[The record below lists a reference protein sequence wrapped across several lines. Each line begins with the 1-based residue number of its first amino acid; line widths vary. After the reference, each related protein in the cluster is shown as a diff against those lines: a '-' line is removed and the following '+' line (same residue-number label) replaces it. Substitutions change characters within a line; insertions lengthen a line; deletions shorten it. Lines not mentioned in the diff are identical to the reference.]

1 MNFSSWYLPSMVSL
15 LLYGC
20 WCYWGARASSLIAP
34 LSTTFYSSLGVL
46 FSGLLPLILLGF
58 KPELSAKGSMYG
70 LLNGF
75 ANGIACIFFIMALRK
90 GPAMPVILVT
100 SMYPFITLVLCM
112 VFLKQGLTLK
122 QGIGMVFALI
132 ALILLAME

>member
-1 MNFSSWYLPSMVSL
+1 MNLSSWYLPSMVSL

-20 WCYWGARASSLIAP
+20 WGYWGARASTLIAP

-46 FSGLLPLILLGF
+46 LSGILALMLLGF

-90 GPAMPVILVT
+90 GPAMPVILIT

-132 ALILLAME
+132 AVVLLAME